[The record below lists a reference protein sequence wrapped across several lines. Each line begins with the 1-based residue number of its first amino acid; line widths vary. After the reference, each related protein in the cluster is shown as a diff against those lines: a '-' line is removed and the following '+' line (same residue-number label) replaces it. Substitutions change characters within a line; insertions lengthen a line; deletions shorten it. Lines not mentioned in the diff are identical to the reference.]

1 MGGYLLSDSQKHSLN
16 NRVPVKISKEIIDRI
31 KKSTDDYL
39 NNNNYLTIELQGDT
53 LIARVNLT
61 NDEKVLS
68 TAGGNSH

>member
-16 NRVPVKISKEIIDRI
+16 NRVPIKISQEILDRI

-39 NNNNYLTIELQGDT
+39 NNNDYLTIELQGDT
-53 LIARVNLT
+53 LIARVNLS
-61 NDEKVLS
+61 NGEKVLS